1 MKEKI
6 LHKID
11 TIGLFD
17 TPKILGM
24 SIYNVMNL
32 IGGVGNLTFNQ
43 RLRFITD
50 FTKGFGG
57 IGFYEM
63 DSDPIRLKSNDE
75 EYHEIAYLGS
85 QKAIV
90 DVWEGPDFYNSAGE
104 YGISYYNL
112 PDDIFNEIF
121 DLLAE
126 FYYKIYNE
134 DNLWV
139 I

>member
-6 LHKID
+6 LHLID
-11 TIGLFD
+11 TIGLFE

-32 IGGVGNLTFNQ
+32 IGGVDVLTLNQ
-43 RLRFITD
+43 RLKFITD
-50 FTKGFGG
+50 FAKEAGG
-57 IGFYEM
+57 ISFHEM
-63 DSDPIRLKSNDE
+63 DYDPIRLKSNDE
-75 EYHEIAYLGS
+75 EYHEITYLGS

-90 DVWEGPDFYNSAGE
+90 DVWEGPDFFDSAGE

-121 DLLAE
+121 DLLVE
-126 FYYKIYNE
+126 FYYKTYKE
-134 DNLWV
+134 DSL
-139 I
+139 